1 MKRLA
6 SILIAIFCVL
16 GIQAQYDR
24 QQILKVYNWDEYIGE
39 GVIEKFEKWYKDVTG
54 NTIKVEY
61 ITYDYPEE
69 CFDQMLK
76 GEIDADVFC
85 PPEYLIERMMKH
97 NFLNPID
104 TSFVKEGI
112 PNWTKGT
119 SPFIDNILQHIGETH
134 GVNAHDYTVG
144 YLWGNTGVLINTKYV
159 KPEEVYSWGFLLDSK
174 YRGKVIMKDSFSDL
188 YNILINYAFYEEI
201 KMGATNRNLLATYL
215 TNRNIAIVEDLL
227 ERARPQMKSFDVDDD
242 KRLMADGSNWMSVT
256 WNGDAKWA
264 IDEARNNVDL
274 QYIVPME
281 GSDCWLDCWAIPAC
295 SKNTESASYWINF
308 MCRPDIALLCMEE
321 TGYSSAI
328 ATPEI
333 LKAVTDDSIKET
345 IDLSYFFG
353 PTATAV
359 HVDSVMYPDKS
370 TIDRCSYLRDS
381 GDRQEVLR
389 EIWEKIKETRVT
401 NYWHLAIIGCVV
413 LAIIITCIIILHRL
427 NKKKT
432 TTKG

>member
-1 MKRLA
+1 
-6 SILIAIFCVL
+6 
-16 GIQAQYDR
+16 
-24 QQILKVYNWDEYIGE
+24 
-39 GVIEKFEKWYKDVTG
+39 
-54 NTIKVEY
+54 
-61 ITYDYPEE
+61 
-69 CFDQMLK
+69 
-76 GEIDADVFC
+76 
-85 PPEYLIERMMKH
+85 
-97 NFLNPID
+97 
-104 TSFVKEGI
+104 
-112 PNWTKGT
+112 
-119 SPFIDNILQHIGETH
+119 
-134 GVNAHDYTVG
+134 
-144 YLWGNTGVLINTKYV
+144 
-159 KPEEVYSWGFLLDSK
+159 
-174 YRGKVIMKDSFSDL
+174 MKDSFSDL
-188 YNILINYAFYEEI
+188 YNILINYAFYEEV

-242 KRLMADGSNWMSVT
+242 KRLMANGSNWMSVT

-264 IDEARNNVDL
+264 IDEAGDKVDL
-274 QYIVPME
+274 QYIIPKE
-281 GSDCWLDCWAIPAC
+281 GSDCWMDCWAIPAC
-295 SKNTESASYWINF
+295 SKNTEAASYWINF
-308 MCRPDIALLCMEE
+308 MCRPDIALLCMDE

-333 LKAVTDDSIKET
+333 LKAVTNDSIKET
-345 IDLSYFFG
+345 INLSYFFG
-353 PTATAV
+353 PSATAV